1 MKLVIFIFIILV
13 SNFTYACI
21 NSPSAD
27 CNNVQIESKDSSQNE
42 ENECCDELCLCNCC
56 NKLSLIRLIFF
67 QNIFGDYSTPL
78 FNPSIQNISGYSSFH
93 WQPPKV

>member
-1 MKLVIFIFIILV
+1 MKLVIFIFIILAN
-13 SNFTYACI
+13 NFTYACI

-27 CNNVQIESKDSSQNE
+27 CNNVQIEGKESSQNE

-56 NKLSLIRLIFF
+56 NKLSLGGLIFV
-67 QNIFGDYSTPL
+67 QNICGDYSTL
-78 FNPSIQNISGYSSFH
+78 VFNSSFQNISDYSSFH

>member
-1 MKLVIFIFIILV
+1 MKLVIFIFLILT

-21 NSPSAD
+21 KSPSAD
-27 CNNVQIESKDSSQNE
+27 CNDVQIESKESSQNE

-56 NKLSLIRLIFF
+56 NKLSLIGLIFV
-67 QNIFGDYSTPL
+67 QNIYGNYSTPR
-78 FNPSIQNISGYSSFH
+78 FNPSIQNISDYSSFH